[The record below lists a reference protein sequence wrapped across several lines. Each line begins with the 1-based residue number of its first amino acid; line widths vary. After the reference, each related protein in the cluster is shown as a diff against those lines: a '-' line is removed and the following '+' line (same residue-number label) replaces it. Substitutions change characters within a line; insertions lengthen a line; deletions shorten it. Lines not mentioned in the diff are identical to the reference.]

1 MNTDTFVLLF
11 ISQNMYYYLWLRTW
25 RKNRGGF
32 RGGVGDARPS
42 FSCNHQFFCD
52 HFTELQTLLIEVK
65 LIFNNAPFTC
75 VYPNTIKTY
84 LIPNHLLFGR
94 QLLCYS
100 NTISTV
106 VRSLIVHSGIT
117 NKINRINDQFRHRWR
132 HDFVLNLR
140 ETQQAS
146 KLKINSKKIILCQFM
161 MKKCPEIFGELPQ

>member
-1 MNTDTFVLLF
+1 
-11 ISQNMYYYLWLRTW
+11 MYYYLWLRTW
-25 RKNRGGF
+25 RKNRGRF
-32 RGGVGDARPS
+32 RGGAGGARPS
-42 FSCNHQFFCD
+42 FSCNHYFFCD

-75 VYPNTIKTY
+75 VYPNTVKTY

-132 HDFVLNLR
+132 HDFVLNLH

-146 KLKINSKKIILCQFM
+146 KLNINSKKIMLC
-161 MKKCPEIFGELPQ
+161 